1 MKYIV
6 NYDTHEIR
14 MFNPQKK
21 ETTFIRGL
29 REKENFTSL
38 LNNVGYNAQNIV
50 FCSAIGQAV
59 AMAPEYADSLQE
71 YFWD

>member
-59 AMAPEYADSLQE
+59 AMALEYADSLQE